1 VCLSFLLEAE
11 PQAPLAAQAAGSRGI
26 FEVGWPQAS
35 GEADVTERDWL
46 NSKDSQEMLNFVE
59 DIGHWS
65 ERKLRLFGCACCRRV
80 WHLLTDSKWRKAVE
94 VVEKYADGLI
104 AERDFFSWGWLRE
117 RPGGVV
123 ALEYAMDA
131 AETTAQ
137 YAAGVVAE
145 KAAAADGPRAV
156 GWDKA
161 FRRAWTRWHDYA
173 VAIVEADAAFPEFAA
188 WVAGRE
194 ADRNAEQAAQAA
206 LVRCIFGPVLF
217 RPLPPVAPA
226 VLAWNGGVVGRLA
239 AGSYDERDFQQ
250 GRLGVLADAAE
261 EAGLTEAELLGH
273 LRGPGPHAR
282 GCWAVDLLLG
292 RE

>member
-1 VCLSFLLEAE
+1 
-11 PQAPLAAQAAGSRGI
+11 
-26 FEVGWPQAS
+26 
-35 GEADVTERDWL
+35 
-46 NSKDSQEMLNFVE
+46 
-59 DIGHWS
+59 
-65 ERKLRLFGCACCRRV
+65 
-80 WHLLTDSKWRKAVE
+80 
-94 VVEKYADGLI
+94 
-104 AERDFFSWGWLRE
+104 
-117 RPGGVV
+117 
-123 ALEYAMDA
+123 MDA
-131 AETTAQ
+131 AEATAQ
-137 YAAGVVAE
+137 YAAGVAAE
-145 KAAAADGPRAV
+145 EAAAGGPRAAEWE
-156 GWDKA
+156 GA
-161 FRRAWTRWHDYA
+161 FRRAWGRGDDYA
-173 VAIVEADAAFPEFAA
+173 AAMAEADAAFPDFAA

-217 RPLPPVAPA
+217 RKLPPVAPA